1 MAQWTATYKK
11 LIAGIFYFMLFC
23 VLSASGYAEPPAS
36 SDSKPETTKA
46 SIAININKIYELNE
60 LNETYVIDGYLVS
73 SWKDVRLHDR
83 IEKGELSPDVYENG
97 AIDALISNGLRI
109 PAIEFINVVGSRTIA
124 NRQVS
129 LSEDGGVLYN
139 ERFQA
144 TFSTPMDFRKFPF
157 DSQTLTVQLES
168 FSYDKKQFEFVHPKV
183 YPELVGME
191 MLAEWNIVD
200 KQVFISDQDYS
211 HLSEDG
217 SKTEFSR
224 YNLQF
229 KLERKCDYYVWNFM
243 LPLILIITSSWCVF
257 WVDDFLTNIS
267 IAFTLMLTVVA
278 FTFQATSLLPR
289 LPYTTF
295 MGMLTI
301 LGYLSIFASM
311 VVIVAAELLERKSE
325 TFDKAKL
332 MRGSRLL
339 YPVCIVCIILFEIR
353 IFNL

>member
-1 MAQWTATYKK
+1 MTQRAMTCRR
-11 LIAGIFYFMLFC
+11 LIAGTLFIMFSWMIAAPGY
-23 VLSASGYAEPPAS
+23 SAQPPS
-36 SDSKPETTKA
+36 SNREQLGTKA
-46 SIAININKIYELNE
+46 SVALNINKIYELNE
-60 LNETYVIDGYLVS
+60 LNETYVIDGYLVT
-73 SWKDVRLHDR
+73 SWQDDGLVER
-83 IEKGELSPDVYENG
+83 IESGAVAPDVYENS
-97 AIDALISNGLRI
+97 AIDNLIAGGLRI
-109 PAIEFINVVGSRTIA
+109 PAIEFINVVGNRSVA
-124 NRQVS
+124 NRQVVIG
-129 LSEDGGVLYN
+129 EDGKVLYN

-157 DSQTLTVQLES
+157 DNQILTVQLES
-168 FSYDKKQFEFVHPKV
+168 FSYDKTRFEFVDPKV
-183 YPELVGME
+183 YPELVNMD

-224 YNLQF
+224 YNLNF
-229 KLERKCDYYVWNFM
+229 TLERKCDYYVWNFM

-311 VVIVAAELLERKSE
+311 VVIVAAELFERKSE
-325 TFDKAKL
+325 DFDKAKL
-332 MRGSRLL
+332 MRSARVF
-339 YPVCIVCIILFEIR
+339 YPICIICIILFQIR
-353 IFNL
+353 IFDL